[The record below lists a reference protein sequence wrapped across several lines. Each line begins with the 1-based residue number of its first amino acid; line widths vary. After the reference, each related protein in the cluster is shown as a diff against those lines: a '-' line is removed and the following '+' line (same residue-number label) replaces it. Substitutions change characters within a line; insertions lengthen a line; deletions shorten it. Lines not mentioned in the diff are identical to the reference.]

1 MLARWAQVA
10 YQASERRVSR
20 LVLIQR
26 STLRY
31 QGHRDRQ
38 EALRMRLRELAATRV
53 RFGYRAVDRVV
64 ETRRMAGERET
75 HLSAV

>member
-1 MLARWAQVA
+1 VLARWAQVA

-38 EALRMRLRELAATRV
+38 EALSMRLRELAANRV
-53 RFGYRAVDRVV
+53 RFGYRRLTVLLN
-64 ETRRMAGERET
+64 ERDGG
-75 HLSAV
+75 